1 MLSRANPVTKLAVAL
16 AITVVLVLTVDVVS
30 ASVALGLEVLTLP
43 LTGIGA
49 GMLLRRVSPILGV
62 GVLGG
67 LTTLLFGADSG
78 STVLS
83 LGPIEVTE
91 GAARAA
97 LAITLR
103 VPAVA
108 LPSIVL
114 LSTTDPTELADG
126 LAQRLHLPERFVLGA
141 LAAFRLVGL
150 LGEEWRTLGQARRAR
165 GLGGR
170 GGAAPSPR
178 VVASQ
183 TFALLMQAVRRAT
196 RLALAMEARGFGAGR
211 RTWARRSAFGAA
223 DVALGAGG
231 ALVAAAAVTVAVWAG
246 TWNFVLT

>member
-1 MLSRANPVTKLAVAL
+1 MLSKANPVTKLGVAL

-30 ASVALGLEVLTLP
+30 ASVALGLELLALP

-49 GMLLRRVSPILGV
+49 GVLLRRVSPIV
-62 GVLGG
+62 GVALLGG
-67 LTTLLFGADSG
+67 LTTLLFGEDSG
-78 STVLS
+78 ATLLS
-83 LGPIEVTE
+83 FGPVEVSE
-91 GAARAA
+91 GAAQAA

-150 LGEEWRTLGQARRAR
+150 LGEEWRALGQARRAR

-170 GGAAPSPR
+170 GGSAPSPR
-178 VVASQ
+178 VVARQ
-183 TFALLMQAVRRAT
+183 TFALLVQAVRRAT
-196 RLALAMEARGFGAGR
+196 RLALAMEARGFGGGP
-211 RTWARRSAFGAA
+211 RTWARHSSYGPA

-231 ALVAAAAVTVAVWAG
+231 ACVAAAAVAVAVWAG